1 MEGIALDALK
11 DGASLK
17 PAFDSKGTA
26 VVLMS
31 DSSHALTMSVCLESI
46 LRNSSKS
53 NEYDIVVLD
62 IGLTAADVHSLLGQV
77 SPASNVS
84 LRFVDVKKDFVEA
97 RIATLEHKSASCFA
111 CAWIADH
118 MEKYCEVLY
127 LGANVVCT
135 VDVADILFDQVDDWC
150 KMGVG
155 ICDNAIS
162 VEPFPSVS
170 GDVFTVKSKALA
182 CKMQGELNVQSYSAS
197 RERNEGISDLIKFIP
212 CERVK
217 CIGADLICG
226 AHETGACD
234 PPAFVQFEGISLPCF
249 HPISSRAQLF
259 WKYARTSPCYEK
271 LLALSSWSSVSGT
284 RELTKVRTELRIG
297 PLVSIIMP
305 VYNSESF
312 LRESIDSILGQ
323 TYWNIELICVNDG
336 SKDKSADILHQYEL
350 ADPRVVVIDKENSGA
365 GKTRNLGM
373 KYANGSYMCFVDS
386 DDFLEPYAI
395 ERLVD
400 VAEENMTDVVIFK
413 MDQYD
418 NVSGEFTPS
427 NWAVSRPHILPRKV
441 FYPASIDNFYKH
453 LVGFTVNKLYR
464 SSFLLKLDLEFPSIG
479 AHEDMPFTYIALSA
493 AEKAYYLDETLYH
506 YRRSREGSLS
516 DTTSKRYVYMF
527 DALAHL
533 EKGLKDRCLWNNYQR
548 HFVNYVLHMCV
559 WKYNELGT
567 YRRHEFKD
575 ACRTTWFD
583 RFGVLDCDEDFFFDK
598 VEYCFIGEAMNMPFS
613 DRLIAQLVRFKD
625 AHVGQSN

>member
-1 MEGIALDALK
+1 
-11 DGASLK
+11 
-17 PAFDSKGTA
+17 
-26 VVLMS
+26 
-31 DSSHALTMSVCLESI
+31 
-46 LRNSSKS
+46 
-53 NEYDIVVLD
+53 
-62 IGLTAADVHSLLGQV
+62 
-77 SPASNVS
+77 
-84 LRFVDVKKDFVEA
+84 
-97 RIATLEHKSASCFA
+97 
-111 CAWIADH
+111 
-118 MEKYCEVLY
+118 
-127 LGANVVCT
+127 
-135 VDVADILFDQVDDWC
+135 
-150 KMGVG
+150 
-155 ICDNAIS
+155 
-162 VEPFPSVS
+162 
-170 GDVFTVKSKALA
+170 
-182 CKMQGELNVQSYSAS
+182 
-197 RERNEGISDLIKFIP
+197 
-212 CERVK
+212 
-217 CIGADLICG
+217 
-226 AHETGACD
+226 
-234 PPAFVQFEGISLPCF
+234 
-249 HPISSRAQLF
+249 
-259 WKYARTSPCYEK
+259 
-271 LLALSSWSSVSGT
+271 
-284 RELTKVRTELRIG
+284 
-297 PLVSIIMP
+297 
-305 VYNSESF
+305 
-312 LRESIDSILGQ
+312 
-323 TYWNIELICVNDG
+323 
-336 SKDKSADILHQYEL
+336 
-350 ADPRVVVIDKENSGA
+350 
-365 GKTRNLGM
+365 
-373 KYANGSYMCFVDS
+373 
-386 DDFLEPYAI
+386 
-395 ERLVD
+395 
-400 VAEENMTDVVIFK
+400 MTDVVIFK